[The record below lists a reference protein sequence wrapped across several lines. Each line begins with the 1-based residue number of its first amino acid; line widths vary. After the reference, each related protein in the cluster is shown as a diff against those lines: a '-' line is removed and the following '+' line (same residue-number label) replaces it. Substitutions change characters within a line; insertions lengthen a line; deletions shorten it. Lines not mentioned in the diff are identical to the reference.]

1 MRSGR
6 RCEAKVCRQARGR
19 SECVPGKRKTV
30 TRFSQLG
37 RDGEQRRKESQEWTS
52 QMGGRVAALGTCTRQ
67 TLTLTGALGSCFPTF
82 AFHKSHEASELSSRH
97 KNVSE
102 FITENIINNETD
114 VYGESGE
121 SIFCCE
127 LYNCRAATSSL
138 SQGCRA
144 ECLRRRAQRC
154 SWHPAASSPLGCRSP
169 TLACNLS
176 VWPPAAPTSG

>member
-1 MRSGR
+1 M
-6 RCEAKVCRQARGR
+6 
-19 SECVPGKRKTV
+19 PGKRKTV

-138 SQGCRA
+138 SGVPGGVLA
-144 ECLRRRAQRC
+144 ATSATLFL
-154 SWHPAASSPLGCRSP
+154 ASSSFFSAWLQKPNVGMQPLC
-169 TLACNLS
+169 LASRRTDIWMILPSCS
-176 VWPPAAPTSG
+176 H